1 MAATPHTLVLGVDP
15 GIATTGVALV
25 RSAGGQRSL
34 TRFGVITTPAGTAGP
49 KRLAMLHRKLLE
61 LLAETKPQAA
71 AVEQLFFARNTT
83 TAMQVAEARGV
94 ILLAM
99 ELSGVPVWEYTPM
112 QVKTSLTGYGK
123 ATKPQMIKMVRAT
136 VDAADQLPDDAFDA
150 VAIAL
155 CHLQSHRIMPGR
167 RIS

>member
-1 MAATPHTLVLGVDP
+1 MVSILQPLILGIDP
-15 GIATTGVALV
+15 GIATTGVALI
-25 RSAGGQRSL
+25 RSAGGRRTLS
-34 TRFGVITTPAGTAGP
+34 RFGVITTPAGMAGP
-49 KRLAMLHRKLLE
+49 KRLAMLHQQLLE
-61 LLAETKPQAA
+61 LVAETKPQAA
-71 AVEQLFFARNTT
+71 AVEQLFFASNTT

-136 VDAADQLPDDAFDA
+136 VDAADRLPDDAFDA

-155 CHLQSHRIMPGR
+155 CHLQSHRMMPGR
-167 RIS
+167 QIS

>member
-1 MAATPHTLVLGVDP
+1 M
-15 GIATTGVALV
+15 
-25 RSAGGQRSL
+25 
-34 TRFGVITTPAGTAGP
+34 AGP
-49 KRLAMLHRKLLE
+49 KRLAQLHQGLLE
-61 LLAETKPQAA
+61 LIQEVRPDAA
-71 AVEQLFFARNTT
+71 AIEQLFFASNTT

-155 CHLQSHRIMPGR
+155 CHLQSHRMMPGR
-167 RIS
+167 QIS